1 MLKPQDLLVALRLVA
16 NSDQVAPTFLALAN
30 ELSMSSS
37 EVHASVK
44 RAAAS
49 GLLDETTRKPNRSNL
64 LEFLTHGVRY
74 VFPPERSG
82 LTRGI
87 PTSHAAPPLNQHFA
101 ESDLPP
107 VWPHPDGTVRGE
119 GFSPLYRSA
128 PAAALQNS
136 NLYEW
141 LALVDALRGG
151 RARERSLATKEL
163 TRRLKG

>member
-1 MLKPQDLLVALRLVA
+1 
-16 NSDQVAPTFLALAN
+16 
-30 ELSMSSS
+30 MSSS

-49 GLLDETTRKPNRSNL
+49 GLLDEASRQPNRSNL

-74 VFPPERSG
+74 AFPPKRSG

-87 PTSHAAPPLNQHFA
+87 PTSYAAAPLDKQFSVG
-101 ESDLPP
+101 ELPP

-128 PAAALQNS
+128 PIAALRNAQ
-136 NLYEW
+136 LYEW
-141 LALVDALRGG
+141 LALVDAVRGG
-151 RARERSLATKEL
+151 RARERALAAKEL
-163 TRRLKG
+163 TRRLKE